1 MPKRS
6 CVSISRS
13 ATISAV
19 ARPSARPKAPRDKT
33 RRRDAVTEKN
43 VRKGTVGF
51 VGLGTM
57 GREMALNLLKA
68 GYTVH
73 AYDVRMEAVDDLLRH
88 GAIGAENLADATT
101 DADIVIS
108 MLPDTPQVEE
118 IVYGEDGLLALP
130 PRGCLFVDMSTISP
144 VAVRRMHADLRAKG
158 IAFLD
163 APVSGGPVGAKSAT
177 LSIMAGG
184 DKDAFLAAEPYF
196 RAMGTTITHVG
207 EAGAGQTVKLCNQLV
222 CAINI
227 QAVCEALALGRASG
241 VALDTLRTVLL
252 GGSAASWMLDK
263 LGPAMI
269 AGDASAG
276 FRIDLMLKDLRLVQ
290 EQALSLSVPLP
301 GTALVTSQYVEASA
315 HGEGTNGNQAL
326 FRVYDRMTNQAAA

>member
-1 MPKRS
+1 MMERN
-6 CVSISRS
+6 
-13 ATISAV
+13 
-19 ARPSARPKAPRDKT
+19 DH
-33 RRRDAVTEKN
+33 
-43 VRKGTVGF
+43 KGTVGF
-51 VGLGTM
+51 AGLGTM
-57 GREMALNLLKA
+57 GREMALNLLTA
-68 GYTVH
+68 GYAVH
-73 AYDVRMEAVDDLLRH
+73 AYDVRKEAMDDLIPY
-88 GAIGAENLADATT
+88 GATAAESLADAAW

-118 IVYGEDGLLALP
+118 IVYGEGGLLTSP
-130 PRGCLFVDMSTISP
+130 PRGRLFADMSTISP
-144 VAVRRMHADLRAKG
+144 VAVRRMHADLKAAG
-158 IAFLD
+158 VAFLD
-163 APVSGGPVGAKSAT
+163 APVSGGPVGAKNAS

-184 DKDAFLAAEPYF
+184 DRDAFLRAEPYF

-222 CAINI
+222 CAINL
-227 QAVCEALALGRASG
+227 QAICEALALGRASG
-241 VALDTLRTVLL
+241 VDLDQLRNVLL
-252 GGSAASWMLDK
+252 GGSASSWMLDK

-326 FRVYDRMTNQAAA
+326 FRVYDRMTNQTAA

>member
-1 MPKRS
+1 MMERN
-6 CVSISRS
+6 
-13 ATISAV
+13 
-19 ARPSARPKAPRDKT
+19 DH
-33 RRRDAVTEKN
+33 
-43 VRKGTVGF
+43 KGTVGF
-51 VGLGTM
+51 AGLGTM

-68 GYTVH
+68 GYAVR
-73 AYDVRMEAVDDLLRH
+73 AYDVRKEAVDKLLPH
-88 GAIGAENLADATT
+88 GAMGAESLTDAVR

-118 IVYGEDGLLALP
+118 VVYGEGGLRTSP
-130 PRGCLFVDMSTISP
+130 PRGRLVVDMSTISP
-144 VAVRRMHADLRAKG
+144 VAVRRMHADLKAAG
-158 IAFLD
+158 VAFLD
-163 APVSGGPVGAKSAT
+163 APVSGGPVGAKNAS
-177 LSIMAGG
+177 LSIMVGG
-184 DKDAFLAAEPYF
+184 DKDAFLSAEPYF
-196 RAMGTTITHVG
+196 RAMGTTITRVG

-222 CAINI
+222 CAINL
-227 QAVCEALALGRASG
+227 QAICEALALGRASG
-241 VALDTLRTVLL
+241 VDLEQLRKVLL

-301 GTALVTSQYVEASA
+301 GTALVTSQYVEARA

-326 FRVYDRMTNQAAA
+326 FRVYDRMTNQTAA